1 MKIVLGLVLLLV
13 IALVPALI
21 ARRKGLGFWT
31 YYAFGVIFWLA
42 AVPVALLLK
51 DKRQTEAK
59 SNRPGEL

>member
-1 MKIVLGLVLLLV
+1 MKIVLGIAFLLV

-51 DKRQTEAK
+51 DKRQAQDE
-59 SNRPGEL
+59 SNLV

>member
-1 MKIVLGLVLLLV
+1 MKIVPGLVFLFV

-51 DKRQTEAK
+51 DKRQARDE
-59 SNRPGEL
+59 SNRPDEL